1 MKGGATEL
9 SSRARFLLRKVDK
22 AVRDYK
28 LIEDGDRIAVAVSG
42 GKDSLVLLHLLVRRR
57 ALVPERYEVIA
68 LNVRTDYPCG
78 APREALE
85 PIFRREGVS
94 FSFEEVSL
102 KEGSKG
108 NPLNCFWCS
117 WNRRKA
123 LFLAAHRLGC
133 NKIAFAHHA
142 DDAIVTFLLNL
153 FNHGRAEGMSPRVEF
168 FGGLITLIR
177 PLIYLEEKE
186 IAHFAR
192 IAGLVL
198 ELVPC
203 PLAGSTKRD
212 RLKEFVKALEREFPQ
227 LRANL
232 LRASLKS
239 AAEAR
244 TPAWPP

>member
-9 SSRARFLLRKVDK
+9 SSRVRFLLRKVDK

-78 APREALE
+78 APRKVLE
-85 PIFRREGVS
+85 PIFRREGVP
-94 FSFEEVSL
+94 FSFEEISL

-168 FGGLITLIR
+168 FGGLLTLIR
-177 PLIYLEEKE
+177 PLIYLEERE
-186 IAHFAR
+186 IARFAR
-192 IAGLVL
+192 VAGLVL

-203 PLAGSTKRD
+203 PLAGSTQRD
-212 RLKEFVKALEREFPQ
+212 KLKDLVRTLEREFPQ
-227 LRANL
+227 LKANL

-244 TPAWPP
+244 TPA